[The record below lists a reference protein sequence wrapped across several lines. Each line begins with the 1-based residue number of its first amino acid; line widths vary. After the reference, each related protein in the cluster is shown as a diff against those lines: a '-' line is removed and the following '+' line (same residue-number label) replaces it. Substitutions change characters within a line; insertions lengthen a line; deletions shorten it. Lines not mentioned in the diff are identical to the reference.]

1 MNIVLEYDPVTP
13 HASLE
18 QNGAAGSELFGP
30 LSNVRGYPIQ
40 SWLEKRGAWPGLAK
54 VLSDIGRGR
63 ALNVTFIGR
72 RTDYRDV
79 AGALSGLKEA
89 SVGFRNE
96 HEIPP
101 VDREIPDLLK
111 RLISDH
117 PSEPFRRQMNG
128 LLAAPSPAEY
138 IRIDSE
144 ADYRRYG
151 SALENTSTVI
161 LMSPAVFRAVRTDLT
176 ARLHE
181 HFMRPCESIAVTAAD
196 SREQSALTEEF
207 GGTGITFCT
216 ESDPLIRL
224 LIEKHSLPE
233 HARFYSSLCGQL
245 IPFFSGVNDQIAHLT
260 EENRLLRRQNLEGD
274 QADEL
279 RYSENLTKIKWLKA
293 HGPQISE
300 LYRRLSAAHQR

>member
-13 HASLE
+13 HAALE
-18 QNGAAGSELFGP
+18 QNGVAGSELFGP

-63 ALNVTFIGR
+63 ALNFTFIGR

-79 AGALSGLKEA
+79 AGALSGMKEV
-89 SVGFRNE
+89 SVSFQNA

-101 VDREIPDLLK
+101 VDRALPDLVK
-111 RLISDH
+111 RLMDDH
-117 PSEPFRRQMNG
+117 PSASVRCQMSE
-128 LLAAPSPAEY
+128 LLAAPAPAEY
-138 IRIDSE
+138 IRIDAE
-144 ADYRRYG
+144 EDYRRYE
-151 SALENTSTVI
+151 SALENTRTVI

-176 ARLHE
+176 SRLHE

-207 GGTGITFCT
+207 GGMGITFCT
-216 ESDPLIRL
+216 ESDPLIPQ

-233 HARFYSSLCGQL
+233 LARFYATLYGQL
-245 IPFFSGVNDQIAHLT
+245 IPVFSGPDNQIALLT
-260 EENRLLRRQNLEGD
+260 EENRLLRRQNLEGN

-279 RYSENLTKIKWLKA
+279 KYSENLAKIKWIKA
-293 HGPQISE
+293 HSPQISE